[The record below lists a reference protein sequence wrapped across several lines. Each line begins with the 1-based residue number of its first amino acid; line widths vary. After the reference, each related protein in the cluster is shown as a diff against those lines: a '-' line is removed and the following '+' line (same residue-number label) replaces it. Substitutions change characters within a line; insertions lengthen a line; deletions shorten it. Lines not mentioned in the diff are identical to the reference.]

1 MTNLNPILRS
11 NRTPTSRPSKAA
23 SSNLIERSQRQVR
36 SDKIHDLK
44 FPVTPY
50 ERSEFRRQAKL
61 KGMTETKFATA
72 LLLRAVNLYRSNPPR
87 FTELSYSDTK
97 QYLHCKPTEFQYDE
111 IFRISLEW
119 NISVRQAV
127 HRLMITMI
135 RGSDPR

>member
-1 MTNLNPILRS
+1 MTNLNPILRP
-11 NRTPTSRPSKAA
+11 NRNPA
-23 SSNLIERSQRQVR
+23 SPGKPVNPKPIERSERQVR

-44 FPVTPY
+44 FPVTPA

-72 LLLRAVNLYRSNPPR
+72 LLLRAISLFRSAPLR
-87 FTELSYSDTK
+87 FTDLPYTDTK

-111 IFRISLEW
+111 IFQISLAW
-119 NISVRQAV
+119 NVSVRQAV

-135 RGSDPR
+135 QGSGPR